1 MFPVKQIFHEMSAE
15 KLRLSLTFLAIVWST
30 VCISTMLA
38 AGEGLRQGLIRSSTS
53 GNGNLIYVST
63 GVASINYGNFYKG
76 KSLDLAI
83 EDQKLIKALPT
94 VKMVSATATW
104 EESAHYKDRQAFMFP
119 LAVENNYKKL
129 NDLTLMAGSRW
140 FNPLDTKEQRK
151 VAILGKTT
159 AALLFNKAAFSW
171 DKDVKLDSDPVGK
184 QFKIGDEDFTVI
196 GVLKDDRN
204 IESGSSSEYSILVP
218 LATWQRFYPNSPIQG
233 INVEPQPNANREQ
246 LAKTIR
252 QVIARKYN
260 ADIADEQLIQ
270 TDDMLLQQ
278 ETMRSFLLG
287 LQSFLG
293 IIGFV
298 TLGVAGIGIA
308 NVMYAS
314 VKRATRDIGVRMAV
328 GATPSHI
335 RLHYIVQA
343 MMTMAMGGFIGLLM
357 TLGLVSI
364 IDAIPISDSGFYA
377 RLGSPKPELSLSVM
391 LIVISALILVG
402 ILAAWF
408 PANKAASI
416 TPLEALQSE

>member
-15 KLRLSLTFLAIVWST
+15 KLRLSLTILAIVWST

-129 NDLTLMAGSRW
+129 NDLTLTAGSRW

-364 IDAIPISDSGFYA
+364 IDAIPISDSGFYT

>member
-15 KLRLSLTFLAIVWST
+15 KLRLSLTILAIVWST

-129 NDLTLMAGSRW
+129 NDLTLTAGSRW

-343 MMTMAMGGFIGLLM
+343 MMTMAMGGLIGLLM

>member
-15 KLRLSLTFLAIVWST
+15 KLRLSLTILAIVWST

-63 GVASINYGNFYKG
+63 GVTSINYGNFYKG

-129 NDLTLMAGSRW
+129 NDLTLTAGSRW

>member
-15 KLRLSLTFLAIVWST
+15 KLRLSLTILAIVWST

-76 KSLDLAI
+76 KSLDLAT

-129 NDLTLMAGSRW
+129 NDLTLTAGSRW

>member
-15 KLRLSLTFLAIVWST
+15 KLRLSLTILAIVWST

-53 GNGNLIYVST
+53 GNGNLIYVSS
-63 GVASINYGNFYKG
+63 GVASINHGNFYKG
-76 KSLDLAI
+76 KSLDLTM
-83 EDQKLIKALPT
+83 EDQKLIQALPT
-94 VKMVSATATW
+94 VKMVSATGIW
-104 EESAHYKDRQAFMFP
+104 EEDAHYKDRQAFMFP

-129 NDLTLMAGSRW
+129 NDLTLMPGSRW

-151 VAILGKTT
+151 VAILGKIP
-159 AALLFNKAAFSW
+159 AAILFNKAAFSW

-196 GVLKDDRN
+196 GVLDDDRN

-218 LATWQRFYPNSPIQG
+218 QATWKRFYPNTPIQG
-233 INVEPQPNANREQ
+233 INVEPQPTANREQ

-260 ADIADEQLIQ
+260 ADITDEQLIQ

-364 IDAIPISDSGFYA
+364 IDAIPISNSGFYA
-377 RLGSPKPELSLSVM
+377 SLGSPKPELSLSVM